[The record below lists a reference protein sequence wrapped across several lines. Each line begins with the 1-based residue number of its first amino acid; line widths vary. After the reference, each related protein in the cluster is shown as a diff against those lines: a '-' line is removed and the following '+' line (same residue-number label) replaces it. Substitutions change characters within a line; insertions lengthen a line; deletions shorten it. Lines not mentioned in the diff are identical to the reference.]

1 MSMVS
6 GVALAGLTGGLP
18 LAGGLSQLGGI
29 ASALGPVSQ
38 LASGAIPGIGNLAQ
52 TALSACGPA
61 VGGLLSAGG
70 PLSGVLTGA
79 LPAGAGSLLSAA
91 GISMPDPNNLFSS
104 VVAQGQKFLGEGMAG
119 LTSIVSS
126 VSSFTEQA
134 FNAAGTLDFLK
145 NMDLPGGDIGSLT
158 RNFTDMAQGS
168 INRILES
175 VPGTD
180 VFKSVTDSIG
190 KIGSMLPLNG
200 EFNLNGMA
208 QNLLGQGLPSVQKA
222 LDSVGIGLDALQDV
236 TRNTSALIEKGFGS
250 LAQGAINEIVDR
262 TGFSAANGLSL
273 SKLTDVINRPEML
286 LNDLARSVIP
296 NAQELGSKIAS
307 LNPMVDSFQQLG
319 TTLNRL
325 EGFNFPRIDAVVGDR
340 NSWSQIFDQ
349 GAANRRSLIGSG
361 DSVFGTPT
369 VQNVM
374 GTFIGKTYAEKFT
387 DLQQIQARLTSTS
400 AGQTLSA
407 ALRTAIT
414 NAGGDP
420 GPGGTSV
427 ITATVTTAQ
436 DTADAAAI
444 LAAAQPFLN
453 PTDPNIQADMIMAN
467 SIINQIVN
475 DYILEI
481 QNLRAAR
488 IDLTDSP
495 RGNISDIM
503 AFVINLGNLGQDD
516 FGLGLRQAIEDMT
529 TDDIY
534 GEAIRGAIVEGINR
548 NILAEIGINPP
559 TLVDPVLWGSEV
571 SEIKRQFYER
581 CCP

>member
-6 GVALAGLTGGLP
+6 GVALAGLTGALP
-18 LAGGLSQLGGI
+18 LAGGLGQLSSFT
-29 ASALGPVSQ
+29 SALGPVSQ

-70 PLSGVLTGA
+70 PLSGVLSGA
-79 LPAGAGSLLSAA
+79 LPSSATSLLSAA
-91 GISMPDPNNLFSS
+91 GINAPNPNNLFSS
-104 VVAQGQKFLGEGMAG
+104 VLQQGQDFLAQGTAG
-119 LTSIVSS
+119 FTSVISS

-134 FNAAGTLDFLK
+134 FNAAGTLDYLK
-145 NMDLPGGDIGSLT
+145 NIDLPSGDSGVLT
-158 RNFTDMAQGS
+158 RSFTDMAQGTV
-168 INRILES
+168 NRIFES
-175 VPGTD
+175 VPGSD
-180 VFKSVTDSIG
+180 VFKSVQDSIG
-190 KIGSMLPLNG
+190 KLGTMLPLNG

-208 QNLLGQGLPSVQKA
+208 QNLLSQGLPGVQKA
-222 LDSVGIGLDALQDV
+222 LDSVGVGLDSLQDI
-236 TRNTSALIEKGFGS
+236 TRNTSGLIEKG
-250 LAQGAINEIVDR
+250 LNTLTQGAVNEIIER
-262 TGFSAANGLSL
+262 TGFSPANGLSIN
-273 SKLTDVINRPEML
+273 KLVDVVSRPEVL

-296 NAQELGSKIAS
+296 SAQELGSKIAS
-307 LNPMVDSFQQLG
+307 LNPMVDTFKQLG
-319 TTLNRL
+319 DTMNRL
-325 EGFNFPRIDAVVGDR
+325 EGFQFPRADAIAGDR
-340 NSWSQIFDQ
+340 NSWTQIFDQ
-349 GAANRRSLIGSG
+349 GAATRRGLIGTG

-374 GTFIGKTYAEKFT
+374 GTVIGKAYSEKFA
-387 DLQQIQARLTSTS
+387 DLKNIQTRLSSTS
-400 AGQTLSA
+400 AGQTLTT

-414 NAGGDP
+414 NAGGNP
-420 GPGGTSV
+420 NPGGTS
-427 ITATVTTAQ
+427 TFSATVTTAQ
-436 DTADAAAI
+436 DNADAAAI

-453 PTDPNIQADMIMAN
+453 PTDPAIQADMIMAN
-467 SIINQIVN
+467 SIFNQIVN

-503 AFVINLGNLGQDD
+503 AFVINLGNLAQDE
-516 FGLGLRQAIEDMT
+516 FGLGLREAIEDMV

-534 GEAIRGAIVEGINR
+534 GEAIKGAIVEGINR

-559 TLVDPVLWGSEV
+559 TLVDPVQWGSEV